1 MINTNKAQ
9 VTVTGTTNL
18 DFEMSPNSFVLQIL
32 AVDSTEDLALQR
44 LTVIITDVNEPPVF
58 LDEEPVLYVLEK
70 SPPGQIYRPT
80 VSDPENQ
87 PVTFTLTPSN
97 TEFRIDVGSGFLTT
111 TKQFNYLTD
120 PRSYAFN
127 LTVSDGNN
135 SVSRTLVINIINRND
150 DKPQFLNTIT
160 DFTVSEELSPGF
172 IVTNITAVVPDDS
185 LYIIY
190 SIGTNNYLAIHRYTG
205 LVTIANRMDRDSAP
219 LREDPV
225 ITVLVTATP
234 SPSAPP
240 SNTITLTITVTDI
253 NDNPP
258 ICSPDAQR
266 VAVSETEKPGALI
279 TTVTCTDNDVET
291 AFREFLF
298 TGLSCLGC
306 ANRFALEP
314 TGSNQ
319 IVLKGNL
326 DLEDPSNLLEANEY
340 SLLAVAE
347 DKDESNLKG
356 SAYIYVT
363 VTPVNEFPPVFS
375 PPSYFYRISELLGR
389 GTVIGSVK
397 ATDRDLPAYGV
408 RYSLISGGGTGG
420 PLIATTTVT
429 INITEANDEPPLCG
443 PNQTQLIVPK
453 DLRTGSNIQG
463 FIMTC
468 SDRDSPSASF
478 IYSISGTAGL
488 YKRYHKLDISP
499 KCFPIG
505 ASNLNNHFVFSPSSG
520 TNVTRLFLKEPFDYE
535 SGLDRVWYYW
545 SDMLTTIGALISL
558 NRTTRLQILYN
569 ALCLTVLVSD
579 GNLRSAGSV
588 PRGLTQTGTV
598 IINILVV
605 DPDLTTVT
613 TTTIISS
620 QHRLAPPQLTFPLQ
634 PRVTYITVTENTYSI
649 DDWYIWFVIA
659 LGTVLLLGLLS
670 YLLYHLC
677 GKLYKALKH
686 SDCSCCETRPR
697 EDQEVLIPEPTP
709 PKREILMEVIKITTV
724 FDGEEVDPVTGRV
737 YEYNSKSGARRWK
750 DVTTVSE
757 SVPMIQPESS
767 SMVIPHGQHGHS
779 AQSQARSWRA
789 STGQSK
795 MRSEGVGRATED
807 RGSPWS
813 SQSRQ
818 TSGQSAR
825 SARFAL
831 SEGGVKLDM
840 VPMTTRGRPN
850 MSEV

>member
-1 MINTNKAQ
+1 MLLRGYLTREMDKDFKLLSLTLGMWMIREVSLIGVPGTARLAENSKDGTVTYSFQVALSPGASLASGYPRILNSDPLTNQFTVSMINTNKAQ

-18 DFEMSPNSFVLQIL
+18 DFETSPNSFVLQIL
-32 AVDSTEDLALQR
+32 AVDSTKDLALQR
-44 LTVIITDVNEPPVF
+44 FTVILTDLNEPPVF
-58 LDEEPVLYVLEK
+58 LDEESVLYVLEK
-70 SPPGQIYRPT
+70 SPPGQINRPT

-135 SVSRTLVINIINRND
+135 SVSRTLVINIVNRND
-150 DKPQFLNTIT
+150 DKPHTIT

-185 LYIIY
+185 LYLIY

-225 ITVLVTATP
+225 ITVLVTATS

-240 SNTITLTITVTDI
+240 FNTITLTNTVTLTITVTDI

-258 ICSPDAQR
+258 ICTPDAQR
-266 VAVSETEKPGALI
+266 VAVSETEKPGALV

-314 TGSNQ
+314 TVSNQ

-326 DLEDPSNLLEANEY
+326 DLEDPSNLLDGNEY

-356 SAYIYVT
+356 SAYFYVT

-397 ATDRDLPAYGV
+397 ATDLPAPGV
-408 RYSLISGGGTGG
+408 RYSLISGGGTVGLSNIFSLDPKLG
-420 PLIATTTVT
+420 SLALLTRPDYPDLQPDIIPNEVT

-443 PNQTQLIVPK
+443 PNQTHLIVPT
-453 DLRTGSNIQG
+453 DLRTGSNIQS
-463 FIMTC
+463 FIMTW
-468 SDRDSPSASF
+468 SDRDSPSASS
-478 IYSISGTAGL
+478 IYSISG
-488 YKRYHKLDISP
+488 
-499 KCFPIG
+499 
-505 ASNLNNHFVFSPSSG
+505 ASNLNHHFVFSPSSG
-520 TNVTRLFLKEPFDYE
+520 TNVTRLFLKEPFDYQC
-535 SGLDRVWYYW
+535 GLDRVWPYRSY
-545 SDMLTTIGALISL
+545 MLTTIGALISL
-558 NRTTRLQILYN
+558 NNHQSVKQILYN
-569 ALCLTVLVSD
+569 ALKP
-579 GNLRSAGSV
+579 SAGSV

-598 IINILVV
+598 IINIRVV

-613 TTTIISS
+613 TTTI
-620 QHRLAPPQLTFPLQ
+620 

-659 LGTVLLLGLLS
+659 LGTMLLLGLLS

-686 SDCSCCETRPR
+686 RDCSCCVPRPR

-709 PKREILMEVIKITTV
+709 PKREILMEVIKINTV

-767 SMVIPHGQHGHS
+767 SMVILPNH
-779 AQSQARSWRA
+779 RL
-789 STGQSK
+789 
-795 MRSEGVGRATED
+795 GVG
-807 RGSPWS
+807 GL
-813 SQSRQ
+813 
-818 TSGQSAR
+818 
-825 SARFAL
+825 AL
-831 SEGGVKLDM
+831 ANQK
-840 VPMTTRGRPN
+840 
-850 MSEV
+850 